1 MTKSLSFSDVARQ
14 DDHENIWVLNS
25 TQGERRGNVFFTVPN
40 QTGTR
45 EDQVTVFASFAP
57 ACLTDQV
64 TRKQLL
70 DSSSLRRAVNLGML
84 KLIGEDDAQALLQE
98 PGAREEVERIR
109 NLSVGTATSEA
120 QFGLG
125 KEAPIAEVANKLEG
139 ISVPVQ
145 QFVDLLD
152 TMQDG
157 EAINSLRNMGQL
169 KIEEYRFIKKATEKL
184 RMESTGKYCVAE
196 IGKLKQPA

>member
-1 MTKSLSFSDVARQ
+1 MTKALSFSDVARQ
-14 DDHENIWVLNS
+14 NEHDNIWVLNT

-70 DSSSLRRAVNLGML
+70 DSSSFRRSVNLGML
-84 KLIGEDDAQALLQE
+84 KLISEDDAQALLEE
-98 PGAREEVERIR
+98 PGAREEAERVR

-120 QFGLG
+120 QYGLG
-125 KEAPIAEVANKLEG
+125 KDAPVAEVANKLDG

-145 QFVDLLD
+145 QYVDLLD
-152 TMQDG
+152 TIQDA
-157 EAINSLRNMGQL
+157 EALNSLRNMGQL

-184 RMESTGKYCVAE
+184 RLEATGKYCVAE
-196 IGKLKQPA
+196 IAKLKNS

>member
-1 MTKSLSFSDVARQ
+1 MTKALSFSDVARQ
-14 DDHENIWVLNS
+14 NEHDNIWVLNI

-70 DSSSLRRAVNLGML
+70 DSSSFRRSVNLGML
-84 KLIGEDDAQALLQE
+84 KLISEDDAQALLEQ

-120 QFGLG
+120 QYGLG
-125 KEAPIAEVANKLEG
+125 KDAPVAEVANKLEG

-145 QFVDLLD
+145 QYVDLLD
-152 TMQDG
+152 TIQDA
-157 EAINSLRNMGQL
+157 EALNSLRNMGQL
-169 KIEEYRFIKKATEKL
+169 KIEEYRYIKKAAEKL

-196 IGKLKQPA
+196 IAKLKKD

>member
-1 MTKSLSFSDVARQ
+1 MSKALSFSEVARQ
-14 DDHENIWVLNS
+14 AEHDNIWVLNV

-64 TRKQLL
+64 TRRQLL
-70 DSSSLRRAVNLGML
+70 DSSSFRKSVNLGML
-84 KLIGEDDAQALLQE
+84 KLISEEDAQALLEE
-98 PGAREEVERIR
+98 PGAREEVERVR

-120 QFGLG
+120 QYGLG
-125 KEAPIAEVANKLEG
+125 KETAAAAEVVNKFEG

-152 TMQDG
+152 TMNDG

-184 RMESTGKYCVAE
+184 RMETTGKHCVAE
-196 IGKLKQPA
+196 IAKLKNA

>member
-1 MTKSLSFSDVARQ
+1 MTKALSFSDVARQ
-14 DDHENIWVLNS
+14 NEHDNIWVLNT

-70 DSSSLRRAVNLGML
+70 DSSSFRRAVNLGML
-84 KLIGEDDAQALLQE
+84 KLISEDDAQSLLEE
-98 PGAREEVERIR
+98 PGAREEAERVR

-120 QFGLG
+120 QYGLG
-125 KEAPIAEVANKLEG
+125 KDAPVAEVVSKNEG
-139 ISVPVQ
+139 ISVPV
-145 QFVDLLD
+145 
-152 TMQDG
+152 
-157 EAINSLRNMGQL
+157 
-169 KIEEYRFIKKATEKL
+169 
-184 RMESTGKYCVAE
+184 
-196 IGKLKQPA
+196 